1 MNTPSIGTW
10 LSLPNESIAEIFSNA
25 GYEWVVIDLEHS
37 SISIS
42 QAESLIRTIDL
53 AGSKPF
59 IRLSGHDPSQIKRVL
74 DAGAKGILA
83 PMIENAQQI
92 KTVIDACHY
101 PPVGNRGMGLA
112 RAQGYGTEKQ
122 KNYYIKNGCSE
133 IEIFAQIESVEAV
146 KNVTSIFSEAI
157 DGYFI
162 GPYDLSASMGT
173 PGDFKNES
181 FKNAENIILKAAQDA
196 KIKSGYHLVEPNVDE
211 ITTLSDFGYNMIAFS
226 VDIRMLDQL
235 AREPFQKSHD

>member
-37 SISIS
+37 AINIS

-59 IRLSGHDPSQIKRVL
+59 IRLSGHNPSQIKRVL

-92 KTVIDACHY
+92 QTVIDACHY

-112 RAQGYGTEKQ
+112 RAQGYGAQDQ

-146 KNVTSIFSEAI
+146 KNVTSIFSKAI

-173 PGDFKNES
+173 PGDFGTED
-181 FKNAENIILKAAQDA
+181 FKNAEDIILKAAQNA
-196 KIKSGYHLVEPNVDE
+196 NIKAGYHLVEPNVGE
-211 ITTLSDFGYNMIAFS
+211 ISKLSAFGYNMIAFS
-226 VDIRMLDQL
+226 VDIRMLDHL
-235 AREPFQKSHD
+235 AREPFHQSDD